1 MPGPSSG
8 VPMNSIPAASN
19 VVLIAS
25 KLVSVLEGTLSL
37 ASIRFIVR
45 TLTVLNRD
53 SCSTLSFRACLA
65 DLICDAVNIDKLL
78 FWRYLCHMA
87 HYYIKERTETIYDWR
102 TELKR
107 LDGAYAPA
115 TLKSYRADIEIF
127 ENWCQSQ
134 NIKPFPAN
142 VEAVCR
148 FLEEQAPGKAPSTV
162 RRRLYAI
169 RKAHRLLRLPDP
181 TYDEDINIT
190 LRRVRR
196 AKHARLKQAKGL
208 TKKYLEA
215 FLDVQPDGPVG
226 LRNKAMLALGY
237 ELLTRRAELVAL
249 NTDDAEFRDDGT
261 LRVLIRRSKADPFGE
276 GRLAFTSTKTARYV
290 RDWLDWRGPYIRPLF
305 CPIYQGKALQRSL
318 SSTTVKALIKNSA
331 MAIGLERSEVDRFSG
346 HSLRV
351 GAAQDL
357 LCAGF
362 DTAAIMRA
370 GGWKSVNVL
379 SRYLEKAEHNVWDSK
394 N

>member
-1 MPGPSSG
+1 ME
-8 VPMNSIPAASN
+8 VH
-19 VVLIAS
+19 
-25 KLVSVLEGTLSL
+25 E
-37 ASIRFIVR
+37 
-45 TLTVLNRD
+45 
-53 SCSTLSFRACLA
+53 FRM
-65 DLICDAVNIDKLL
+65 K
-78 FWRYLCHMA
+78 
-87 HYYIKERTETIYDWR
+87 DWR

-127 ENWCQSQ
+127 ENWCLEERLE
-134 NIKPFPAN
+134 PFPSDVGAI
-142 VEAVCR
+142 CQ

-162 RRRLYAI
+162 KRRLYAI
-169 RKAHRLLRLPDP
+169 RKAHRLLQLPDP

-190 LRRVRR
+190 LRRIRR
-196 AKHARLKQAKGL
+196 AKHARPKQAKGL
-208 TKKYLEA
+208 TRKYLEA
-215 FLDVQPDGPVG
+215 FLEVQPEGPVG

-249 NTDDAEFRDDGT
+249 GTDDVEFREDGT

-276 GRLAFTSTKTARYV
+276 GRLAFTSTKTASLV
-290 RDWLDWRGPYIRPLF
+290 RDWLDWRGPSIKPLF
-305 CPIYQGKALQRSL
+305 CPVYQGKAIQRAL
-318 SSTTVKALIKNSA
+318 STTTVKALIKTSA
-331 MAIGLERSEVDRFSG
+331 KETGLPKEIVDQFSG

-362 DTAAIMRA
+362 DTVAIMRA

-379 SRYLEKAEHNVWDSK
+379 SRYLEKAEHNVWA
-394 N
+394 